1 VPWEILKVFST
12 EKDVFYMISIKRPPR
27 TILSFL
33 AVLALALLPAAC
45 SPSPEEEVAAY
56 VTEVEPLQVALARS
70 LIVQGQLI
78 DKYYEN
84 KDFIDTESFILT
96 EERLEEEVKK
106 IGTVEGL
113 DAMELPDNPAIQ
125 GVHRNLTLSVAY
137 LLQCRQIIMETAYS
151 KDSMVIAAAMW
162 DSARENFLLFTED
175 LEALKGTPIAEA
187 EARRANRPKMGTEV
201 PSEEAAPAPAP
212 APAPAAN

>member
-1 VPWEILKVFST
+1 MT
-12 EKDVFYMISIKRPPR
+12 SIKRLPR
-27 TILSFL
+27 IILPFL
-33 AVLALALLPAAC
+33 AVLALGLLPSAC
-45 SPSPEEEVAAY
+45 SKTAEEEVAAY
-56 VTEVEPLQVALARS
+56 AIEVEPIQAALARS

-84 KDFIDTESFILT
+84 KEFIETESFILT

-106 IGTVEGL
+106 IGTVEAL
-113 DAMELPDNPAIQ
+113 DAMDLPDNPDILD
-125 GVHRNLTLSVAY
+125 VHRKFTLSVAY
-137 LLQCRQIIMETAYS
+137 LLQSREIIEETAYS

-187 EARRANRPKMGTEV
+187 EARRAKIPKMGTEV
-201 PSEEAAPAPAP
+201 PAQDGAEGAAPAPT
-212 APAPAAN
+212 PAPAAN